1 MESRFS
7 TIYVRYSTISGF
19 QCQVLRATAPTL
31 VVMRSVHFPAL
42 TAFIH
47 VVWDQS
53 VAPGA
58 GSVRQLGLTLR
69 WPSSCQPRPG
79 FPALLTLSLVTV
91 ALAPPCKP
99 PQGHVS
105 SAGWWGFTAAQPR
118 QGSLYGWGQAQI
130 GLQPSGHGGGGRR
143 YHWGGRGEGRGTVGG
158 GWEELWL

>member
-1 MESRFS
+1 MGVGHGALELMAWKANIMSIVSRLND
-7 TIYVRYSTISGF
+7 R
-19 QCQVLRATAPTL
+19 
-31 VVMRSVHFPAL
+31 
-42 TAFIH
+42 
-47 VVWDQS
+47 
-53 VAPGA
+53 
-58 GSVRQLGLTLR
+58 SVRQLGLTLR